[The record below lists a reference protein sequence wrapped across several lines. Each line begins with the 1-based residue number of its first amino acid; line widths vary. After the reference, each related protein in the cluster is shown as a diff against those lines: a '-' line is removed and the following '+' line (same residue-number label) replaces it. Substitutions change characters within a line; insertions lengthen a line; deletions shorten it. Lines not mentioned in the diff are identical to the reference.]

1 MLAPRSIARFLYAF
15 LLLAPPA
22 AAAQGSARSQ
32 DIGRTTERELNVV
45 LTATGTLIFRKG
57 ESEKTFA
64 VIPRNDESAALTAV
78 DYAIRNRVGYADMTL
93 GETPAQGG
101 ENEGSFSLESLN
113 HAAWELRFSDAIPIS
128 FDVELKVG
136 RGDINLSG
144 LQVKDFRLSAGA
156 GDVTL
161 AFDSPNDVRIDNLT
175 IESGVGKL
183 HGRSLG
189 NAMFKRFDFKG
200 GAGVYTLDF
209 SGSLPAQVDVEIE
222 VGLGV
227 ATILIPREV
236 GARVSYERSWVSRI
250 DCDEDFSS
258 SGENQYSSD
267 NYTSASSLMNIRVSA
282 GLGNIRVRRP

>member
-1 MLAPRSIARFLYAF
+1 M
-15 LLLAPPA
+15 
-22 AAAQGSARSQ
+22 AQGNARSQ

-45 LTATGTLIFRKG
+45 LTATGTLVFRKG
-57 ESEKTFA
+57 EPEKTFT
-64 VIPRNDESAALTAV
+64 VIPANDVSAGLISV

-93 GETPAQGG
+93 GENPSQNGG
-101 ENEGSFSLESLN
+101 NGGSFDLGNLN
-113 HAAWELRFSDAIPIS
+113 NARWELRFSDAIPIS

-136 RGDINLSG
+136 RCDINLSG

-156 GDVTL
+156 SDVTL
-161 AFDSPNDVRIDNLT
+161 AFDTPNGQRIDNLT
-175 IESGVGKL
+175 IESGVGKF

-189 NAMFKRFDFKG
+189 NAMFRRLDFKG
-200 GAGVYTLDF
+200 GAGFYTLDF
-209 SGSLPAQVDVEIE
+209 SGNLPAQVDVEIE

-227 ATILIPREV
+227 ATVLIPREF

-267 NYTSASSLMNIRVSA
+267 NYSTASSLMNIRVSA
-282 GLGNIRVRRP
+282 GLGNVRVRRP